1 MTFFCH
7 TVLPGDK
14 RKESFMKS
22 TNCADFRK
30 DNGLPK
36 AGKERNMEALPL
48 KIMNGHG
55 LVDFV
60 LGVIV

>member
-1 MTFFCH
+1 
-7 TVLPGDK
+7 
-14 RKESFMKS
+14 MKS

-36 AGKERNMEALPL
+36 AGKEKNMEALLL

-60 LGVIV
+60 LGAIV